1 MLLRPDSYKKG
12 VVKSTFFNILAK
24 GLGFVNSLII
34 IYLFGSGAKTDL
46 YFVILSTGIVI
57 TSFVNSIDSLVIIP
71 ESMRLREN
79 KGQQA
84 ERNFL
89 NFFIR
94 LYLGIGILLLMIV
107 FFFPDF
113 FYSLFSK
120 YDRSFLESEQML
132 LRLSALLPP
141 IQLITNFFISIM
153 ASYRYFTTPMIV
165 GLINSTISIITLLI
179 IRDTYS
185 TVGALAALVVGN
197 LINLIWIVR
206 HFHKNMGWRFF
217 SGSSIPPRRVVHNI
231 GMMQLNVLPI
241 TIRSLST
248 VYFVSGLGAG
258 IITSLNYGQQ
268 LALIP
273 ELLVVTQI
281 LAVVG
286 IKFNELSSKQ
296 DKEGLNNFFQQIQ
309 SLLIFIAMPVGIFM
323 ALTGGEIVKVLFSY
337 SKKFDQ
343 ESAKSM
349 ALVISFI
356 ALTLP
361 ARALDLCM
369 TKLVMS
375 QQKIKQGV
383 AYGVLTHVFITIL
396 VIAGVVAGGLKGY
409 LIATVVGY
417 YVILPAI
424 YYFLLKRIAPFID
437 YTHWLTRSVPFV
449 LTNAA
454 LFIGIYFFKTEFLHN
469 LPALVVLGIT
479 GVLYAGI
486 LLIVNAGFLKYV
498 PATEM
503 LGKLIFKK

>member
-12 VVKSTFFNILAK
+12 VIKSTFFNILAK
-24 GLGFVNSLII
+24 GLGFINSLVI
-34 IYLFGSGAKTDL
+34 IYLFGSGTKTDL

-57 TSFVNSIDSLVIIP
+57 TSFINSIDSLVIIP
-71 ESMRLREN
+71 ESMHLREN
-79 KGQQA
+79 KGQET
-84 ERNFL
+84 ERKFL
-89 NFFIR
+89 NFFIWM
-94 LYLGIGILLLMIV
+94 YLAIGLLILAVV
-107 FFFPDF
+107 FFFPTF

-120 YDRSFLESEQML
+120 YDTGFLESELTL
-132 LRLSALLPP
+132 LRLSAVLPP
-141 IQLITNFFISIM
+141 IQLITNLFISIM
-153 ASYRYFTTPMIV
+153 ASYKYFTTPMIV

-185 TVGALAALVVGN
+185 TAGALAALVFGN
-197 LINLIWIVR
+197 FINLIWIIR
-206 HFHKNMGWRFF
+206 HFHKKMGWRFF
-217 SGSSIPPRRVVHNI
+217 SHSAVPSRRVFFNI

-273 ELLVVTQI
+273 ELLIVTQI

-296 DKEGLNNFFQQIQ
+296 DKEGLNSFFQQIQ
-309 SLLIFIAMPVGIFM
+309 SLLLFVAMPLGIFM
-323 ALTGGEIVKVLFSY
+323 ALTGREIVNVLFSY
-337 SKKFDQ
+337 SSKFDQ
-343 ESAKSM
+343 DSGKSM
-349 ALVISFI
+349 ALVIAFI

-383 AYGVLTHVFITIL
+383 AYGVLTHIVITIL
-396 VIAGVVAGGLKGY
+396 VITGVVTGGLKGY

-417 YVILPAI
+417 YLILPAV
-424 YYFLLKRIAPFID
+424 YYLLLRRIAPFIE
-437 YTHWLTRSVPFV
+437 YAGWLKKSLPFI
-449 LTNAA
+449 LINAA
-454 LFIGIYFFKTEFLHN
+454 LFTGIYFFKTEFLHN
-469 LPALVVLGIT
+469 LPPLAILAIVGI
-479 GVLYAGI
+479 LYAGI
-486 LLIVNAGFLKYV
+486 LLIINDGFLKYV
-498 PATEM
+498 PARET
-503 LGKLIFKK
+503 LRKLILKK